1 MKRDNRT
8 IEDSLIRFC
17 KGTCSEEEALWIR
30 KEVQE
35 SFELQD
41 RVEEIRKII
50 ALEEDISE
58 YRIYDVGNAFL
69 RTRQRIGLIK
79 GKGNLLRFV
88 SRYAAAILAPFMVMS
103 AIFAY
108 LYFSGYNQPVS
119 FAEITTPVGT
129 IMRYELPDQSIV
141 WLNAGSKL
149 RFPSR
154 FATKSREVELW
165 GEGFFEVKA
174 NKKRP
179 FYVHTASGL
188 TVYAYGTKFNVNSY
202 DDDGFIE
209 TVLESGCVNVISPD
223 AKKTVVLKP
232 GERALFNKARQQL
245 EVEPTRVP
253 DKLAWREG
261 KLVFRNVPLEV
272 VLKKLAR
279 HYNVD
284 IELINDTD
292 KKYLYRATFDRE
304 SIYQILDYLKLSA
317 PLEWK
322 YTRSEQRDDS
332 SFTRRSIRVQVK
344 SAPE

>member
-1 MKRDNRT
+1 MKRDNWT

-17 KGTCSEEEALWIR
+17 KGTCSEEEAQWIR

-35 SFELQD
+35 SYELQD
-41 RVEEIRKII
+41 REEEIRKII
-50 ALEEDISE
+50 VLEEDISE
-58 YRIYDVGNAFL
+58 YKGYNVGNAFL

-108 LYFSGYNQPVS
+108 LYFSGLNQPVS
-119 FAEITTPVGT
+119 YAEITTPVGT

-179 FYVHTASGL
+179 FFVRTEEGSKI
-188 TVYAYGTKFNVNSY
+188 YAYGTKFNVSSY
-202 DDDGFIE
+202 SDNDFIE
-209 TVLESGCVNVISPD
+209 TVLESGSVNVISAD
-223 AKKTVVLKP
+223 GKVSAVLKP
-232 GERALFNKARQQL
+232 GERALFYKTDQKMV
-245 EVEPTRVP
+245 VEPTGLYE
-253 DKLAWREG
+253 KLAWREG

-272 VLKKLAR
+272 ILKKLSR
-279 HYNVD
+279 HFNVD
-284 IELINDTD
+284 IKLDKATD
-292 KKYLYRATFDRE
+292 KNYLYRATFNHE
-304 SIYQILDYLKLSA
+304 SIFQILDYLKLSA
-317 PLEWK
+317 PLDWSFTE
-322 YTRSEQRDDS
+322 SEQKGDS
-332 SFTRRSIRVQVK
+332 SFTRRSIRVKVK